1 MFDFDMTDKL
11 SAVPALKAGVDFDWW
26 AMTFQSH
33 LLLNKELK
41 PLMVGKRLR
50 EPDDPKLAE
59 LQEEREALEAILFS
73 ALVKAADDHGTQNV
87 LMWQLIRPFQ
97 DQVNEGT
104 RAFAALRGYYCPTKM
119 SGAFLLFEKFHDA
132 RIAVGEDLTAFGA
145 RLQRMRADVLGAA
158 PKDARANF
166 EKEMGP
172 LSMTLAV
179 MKALKDMADEK
190 EWDSFRR
197 QVFADMDRGDI
208 VGNLGDFEKVT
219 HSLFGV
225 TNRIKVEAE
234 SALEGQK
241 AVAFRAAGVA
251 SPGGRAGAGGGGRT
265 CYNCGTAG
273 HISTACPKPRVTC
286 DRCGKGGHLAA
297 HCDEVRLVKE
307 RAAAARAAAGQGG
320 GAPRPIA
327 FMVRDGAHT
336 YMDALLR
343 HAPPSEGGLPRAARV
358 AAGGEALVYLDTCAS
373 EHCFKDKQLF
383 RGLLSPCGPVEVA
396 NMELAQAAGIGRA
409 VVVLQGSEGGA
420 WEAAFD
426 SVRLCEDFAAN
437 LVSWPRL
444 REKGFTL
451 LENAAGLRHPNGR
464 VFPLVA
470 SPMGPRFVTVQQR
483 PRVAMAVA
491 EGAGEGEGR
500 ARPAKQVAKKVLW
513 HQRLGHLHEGG
524 MNDLV
529 AKGKATGVDF
539 QAKVE
544 LPVCEPCSIMKSHR
558 VSLKGGIRQ
567 TLSGKKPA
575 LPVTTYVAT
584 KHRAREDV
592 HFADF
597 FGPVRPAAIGGFPIV
612 FGTAHARTG
621 VVKVEPLRQKSGL
634 VGALQRYQANV
645 MKIEALRTDNEAVN
659 KSQEVVDWCAREGI
673 QLSRCAPYTPEQLA
687 KIERMWRT
695 LGEGACAMLHAS
707 GLPDEFWALAMD
719 AMAYIYNRTP
729 RASNEENVTPMESLT
744 GLVPDLAHLRVFGCR
759 AYMHVPKARRKKMQA
774 KAKAGIFVGY
784 SPLSHSYRVW
794 VPEDENDVLRG
805 MLYESRDV
813 TFDESW
819 RHGAPR
825 DPVAAAAEV
834 DDDDVVVLHG
844 GGDDAEDGAAG
855 DAGAGDAG
863 AGELATEDADDDAV
877 RGDGAEGAG
886 ASEGAGGTRGEDP
899 PALRRSARSTRGQQR
914 EWWRVEPSPGE
925 ADPDEA
931 GAGEAAGLA
940 LEDAAAFVGM
950 VHGGDPNSPTVHEA
964 LSGPEREQYLESYG
978 SERSSQT
985 RRGVFTC
992 IRASEVPA
1000 GRRVLPSKVVFKKKL
1015 LADGSLDKYKARIC
1029 VNGNLQRAGEDYD
1042 PGELFAPVAR
1052 FTSLRV
1058 LVSLAAANGWKLRQ
1072 FDIETA
1078 FLYADLDE
1086 EVYVRPPRR
1095 FEEHDEDGEEL
1106 VWKLHKSLYGL
1117 RQAPRNWYLTFT
1129 TWLLEYGFS
1138 RSLRDPCVFVY
1149 KDSET
1154 GELEGT
1160 MAVHVDDAPTGLAG
1174 ADEWYEAFLTALKA
1188 KFNFKEGPLEWCL
1201 GVEVVHGEGS
1211 VLLRQTK
1218 YIKDVLARFG
1228 MQDCK
1233 PASVPL
1239 DPGSVFTTAD
1249 APQSEGE
1256 RAEMRGLPYRGLVG
1270 SLLYCA
1276 VATRPDIAVAVSK
1289 ISHVMSNPGPTH
1301 YRRALHVLRYL
1312 KGTMELGIRY
1322 SKGEVNNVLTAYSD
1336 ADHGG
1341 CPDTGKSHSG
1351 YVCFVNRGPVSWM
1364 SKLQQPVAVSTTEAE
1379 YYAASYCASEIVFL
1393 RGILEDFQFEQK
1405 EATLLLEDNQG
1416 AVCLMKNE
1424 VMFSR
1429 AKHIN
1434 VRYHQLR
1441 DFVKKKI
1448 INVQHCRTDMMTADI
1463 LTKLLPKATFEKL
1476 RSKLLGYSE

>member
-1 MFDFDMTDKL
+1 MRLFDFDMTDKL

-914 EWWRVEPSPGE
+914 EWWRVEPS
-925 ADPDEA
+925 
-931 GAGEAAGLA
+931 
-940 LEDAAAFVGM
+940 
-950 VHGGDPNSPTVHEA
+950 
-964 LSGPEREQYLESYG
+964 
-978 SERSSQT
+978 
-985 RRGVFTC
+985 
-992 IRASEVPA
+992 
-1000 GRRVLPSKVVFKKKL
+1000 
-1015 LADGSLDKYKARIC
+1015 
-1029 VNGNLQRAGEDYD
+1029 LQ
-1042 PGELFAPVAR
+1042 
-1052 FTSLRV
+1052 
-1058 LVSLAAANGWKLRQ
+1058 N
-1072 FDIETA
+1072 
-1078 FLYADLDE
+1078 
-1086 EVYVRPPRR
+1086 
-1095 FEEHDEDGEEL
+1095 
-1106 VWKLHKSLYGL
+1106 
-1117 RQAPRNWYLTFT
+1117 
-1129 TWLLEYGFS
+1129 
-1138 RSLRDPCVFVY
+1138 
-1149 KDSET
+1149 
-1154 GELEGT
+1154 
-1160 MAVHVDDAPTGLAG
+1160 
-1174 ADEWYEAFLTALKA
+1174 
-1188 KFNFKEGPLEWCL
+1188 
-1201 GVEVVHGEGS
+1201 
-1211 VLLRQTK
+1211 
-1218 YIKDVLARFG
+1218 
-1228 MQDCK
+1228 
-1233 PASVPL
+1233 
-1239 DPGSVFTTAD
+1239 
-1249 APQSEGE
+1249 
-1256 RAEMRGLPYRGLVG
+1256 
-1270 SLLYCA
+1270 
-1276 VATRPDIAVAVSK
+1276 
-1289 ISHVMSNPGPTH
+1289 
-1301 YRRALHVLRYL
+1301 
-1312 KGTMELGIRY
+1312 
-1322 SKGEVNNVLTAYSD
+1322 
-1336 ADHGG
+1336 
-1341 CPDTGKSHSG
+1341 
-1351 YVCFVNRGPVSWM
+1351 
-1364 SKLQQPVAVSTTEAE
+1364 
-1379 YYAASYCASEIVFL
+1379 
-1393 RGILEDFQFEQK
+1393 
-1405 EATLLLEDNQG
+1405 
-1416 AVCLMKNE
+1416 
-1424 VMFSR
+1424 
-1429 AKHIN
+1429 
-1434 VRYHQLR
+1434 
-1441 DFVKKKI
+1441 
-1448 INVQHCRTDMMTADI
+1448 
-1463 LTKLLPKATFEKL
+1463 
-1476 RSKLLGYSE
+1476 